1 MIPQRGRAP
10 QAPAP
15 FMGGGRRPPLI
26 SVGSCPGCQGVRSF
40 GFLLC
45 LFLYIIRPQWSRSE
59 VLCPFGLPRVS
70 RSEGF
75 LYLFLYFSCTFSRPW
90 SCTRFCI
97 FPVFSGSRGF
107 IEPSSPEKTSPL
119 VLEHTGL
126 SWEVRG
132 LSWDVSGPDLGRP
145 GTVLGRTR
153 TALGCPVTAL
163 EPPKTSKT
171 RPNIQ
176 N

>member
-107 IEPSSPEKTSPL
+107 IEPSSPEKLQDNPPLRKVSPSSNATP
-119 VLEHTGL
+119 HF
-126 SWEVRG
+126 
-132 LSWDVSGPDLGRP
+132 
-145 GTVLGRTR
+145 
-153 TALGCPVTAL
+153 TAPHMTLQAP
-163 EPPKTSKT
+163 
-171 RPNIQ
+171 R
-176 N
+176 